1 MAIMDIGILT
11 GFAPDQKS
19 LQKVDILLLYL
30 QRILDLFPG
39 IFYLMSV
46 LRRNSSSL
54 ANSRVL
60 NLTLS
65 RKWLLIPWVV
75 SVNLPSPHGTHA
87 LPSETMSHSQVF
99 GMCVNSDVS
108 VRILRWEA
116 MSGKL
121 AGNRKSRAFLLE
133 KRNRYNINLSATRKE
148 VLEMLICWLLCVH
161 DGPR

>member
-1 MAIMDIGILT
+1 MSLYIHKCFAPEGVVFYCILRYKANGNTGMAIMDIGILT

-30 QRILDLFPG
+30 QRILDLFLG

-46 LRRNSSSL
+46 LRGNSSSL

-75 SVNLPSPHGTHA
+75 SVNVPSPHGTHA
-87 LPSETMSHSQVF
+87 LPSETTFPSFWNVCKF
-99 GMCVNSDVS
+99 
-108 VRILRWEA
+108 
-116 MSGKL
+116 
-121 AGNRKSRAFLLE
+121 
-133 KRNRYNINLSATRKE
+133 
-148 VLEMLICWLLCVH
+148 
-161 DGPR
+161 